1 MKNASQIITSL
12 QNKPQFSKLSRYKCI
27 GKIQSAFTP
36 ALQKMI
42 KFGYIKNDILF
53 FVLTHPAGKQEFD
66 NSIQTI
72 KSALKF
78 HMPKECEGCL
88 LQDIRAF
95 VTHTPPS
102 AQKIFVTDSSAAYTE
117 RSLGNFAIEIQDQ
130 KLHALVQTIQKIIQS
145 SHAKRENG

>member
-78 HMPKECEGCL
+78 HMPKECEGCV
-88 LQDIRAF
+88 LQDIKAF

-102 AQKIFVTDSSAAYTE
+102 TPKLFATDSLAVYKE
-117 RSLGNFAIEIQDQ
+117 RSSGNFTITIEDP
-130 KLHALVQTIQKIIQS
+130 KLHTLVQTIQTLIKS
-145 SHAKRENG
+145 SHADKESV